1 MTIRTTLIRL
11 ARATATATA
20 VAVLMATAT
29 SAGHAAPAGNDPGPE
44 VGTRFVDAASLPA
57 EDLRGLGK
65 PLPYAQYARSHHA
78 KSASLTAAPVTA
90 PDDEQDL
97 RQECAAHAAQAKTA
111 VGWIKSRF
119 ESCQKRPFDLVLR
132 DVRGTTALG
141 RLKFDQWVLG
151 FAYDGSRR
159 VDYLASIENI
169 IVQPLPTED
178 ATKWRLG
185 QHFRQSVNA
194 STSDP
199 DPQVTAPQTT
209 DRDELLGVWDTQ
221 PHWNLSYT
229 APDKGPLYDQGNQQ
243 KVFSTVSM
251 DLSASSPNAAPYSEG
266 GDVYT
271 SSVRYDYAGKIAG
284 KFLGTVFTQARVEL
298 VLSQKDPAV
307 NESAMHIYDA
317 LNRPER
323 TFPSWPGK
331 TVPGVKEPLHRLVDK
346 EKQKKNRARSI
357 KECEK
362 VWGDYKGTDLQ
373 CDEYPYA
380 STKEGSTKGDNRFS
394 VRLIDGTDNETGGRR
409 LDQMYTL
416 NRILDGD
423 AFYMKITD

>member
-11 ARATATATA
+11 ARGTATATA

-44 VGTRFVDAASLPA
+44 AGTRFVDAASLPA

-65 PLPYAQYARSHHA
+65 PLPYTQYARSHHA
-78 KSASLTAAPVTA
+78 KSASLTAAPVAA

-97 RQECAAHAAQAKTA
+97 RQECAAHAARAKA
-111 VGWIKSRF
+111 ASGWIKSRF

-132 DVRGTTALG
+132 DVRGTTSLG

-185 QHFRQSVNA
+185 QHFRQSINA

-209 DRDELLGVWDTQ
+209 ERDELLGVWDSQ

-229 APDKGPLYDQGNQQ
+229 SPDKGPLYDQGNQQ

-251 DLSASSPNAAPYSEG
+251 DLSASSPNAAPFTEG
-266 GDVYT
+266 GGVYT

-307 NESAMHIYDA
+307 NESALHIYDA

-331 TVPGVKEPLHRLVDK
+331 TVPGMKEPLHRLVD
-346 EKQKKNRARSI
+346 
-357 KECEK
+357 
-362 VWGDYKGTDLQ
+362 
-373 CDEYPYA
+373 
-380 STKEGSTKGDNRFS
+380 
-394 VRLIDGTDNETGGRR
+394 
-409 LDQMYTL
+409 
-416 NRILDGD
+416 
-423 AFYMKITD
+423 